1 MKTFN
6 IDPITGIPKLKR
18 VNINGKRF
26 YIIDGEDSP
35 VPFPSVTSV
44 LSADKEKQ
52 RALHEWRRRVGFDE
66 ANKIARQAS
75 SRGTA
80 VHQLIEDYVQGKE
93 LNDTNPFHLDMFLR
107 LRKVADERINNIRM
121 IEGQMYSEHL
131 RVAGTVDMVA
141 EFDGKLSVIDW
152 KTSRREKKRDGI
164 TSYFIQESA
173 YAVMFE
179 ELTGIP
185 VPYLVTVIT
194 TEEGDTQ
201 VFREK
206 RDDWI
211 GDFINLK
218 KEFDRQNLFDYRQ
231 HVE

>member
-1 MKTFN
+1 MKFN
-6 IDPITGIPKLKR
+6 LDLITDIPKLKR
-18 VNINGKRF
+18 VNVNGKRF
-26 YIIDGEDSP
+26 YVVEGEEHP
-35 VPFPSVTSV
+35 IPFPSVTSV
-44 LSADKEKQ
+44 LSADKQKQ
-52 RALHEWRRRVGFDE
+52 KSLHEWRRRVGAAE
-66 ANKIARQAS
+66 ANKVARQAS

-80 VHQLIEDYVQGKE
+80 AHQLIEDYVQGKE
-93 LNDTNPFHLDMFLR
+93 NEDTNPLHLDLFSR

-121 IEGQMYSEHL
+121 IEGQMYSKHL

-152 KTSRREKKRDGI
+152 KTSRREKKRDQI

-194 TEEGDTQ
+194 TEEGETQ
-201 VFREK
+201 IFREK

-211 GDFINLK
+211 GGFIALK
-218 KEFDRQNLFDYRQ
+218 EEFDRQNPLDWR
-231 HVE
+231 HLAE

>member
-1 MKTFN
+1 MTFN
-6 IDPITGIPKLKR
+6 IDLITDIPKLKR
-18 VNINGKRF
+18 VNVHGKRF
-26 YIIDGEDSP
+26 YVVEGEEKP

-44 LSADKEKQ
+44 LSADKSKQ
-52 RALHEWRRRVGFDE
+52 KALHEWRRRVGFAE

-80 VHQLIEDYVQGKE
+80 THQMIEDYVQGK
-93 LNDTNPFHLDMFLR
+93 DISRDNPLHLDLFSR
-107 LRKVADERINNIRM
+107 LRKVADEHINNIRM
-121 IEGQMYSEHL
+121 IEGQMYSKHL
-131 RVAGTVDMVA
+131 RCAGTVDMVA

-152 KTSRREKKRDGI
+152 KTSKGEKKRENI

-194 TEEGDTQ
+194 TEDGQTQ
-201 VFREK
+201 IFREK

-211 GDFINLK
+211 GDFIALK
-218 KEFDRQNLFDYRQ
+218 AEFDRQNPLDWRHYA
-231 HVE
+231 E